1 MRDASGA
8 LSSPNVKNTLI
19 RRDAIF
25 AINNVA
31 LKKQKQSMKDAL
43 PFSSSS
49 FVIGGLQIPWFIKTP
64 IPFEKV
70 GWGISC

>member
-1 MRDASGA
+1 MGICNPQQSVPAHLLLGDYK
-8 LSSPNVKNTLI
+8 SPGFIGRTFFYGGFQI

-43 PFSSSS
+43 PFRATWR
-49 FVIGGLQIPWFIKTP
+49 F
-64 IPFEKV
+64 
-70 GWGISC
+70 